1 LSKVDKSF
9 INLLKIKDMANT
21 GRTVATLLIGAAVGA
36 ALGYILATDEKKRK
50 EDLEKIKSQVN
61 HWTDTLKSKADHL
74 KKKAEDME
82 TDIYNS

>member
-1 LSKVDKSF
+1 
-9 INLLKIKDMANT
+9 MANT

-61 HWTDTLKSKADHL
+61 HWTDSLKNKADHL
-74 KKKAEDME
+74 KKKAEDLE

>member
-1 LSKVDKSF
+1 
-9 INLLKIKDMANT
+9 MANT

>member
-1 LSKVDKSF
+1 
-9 INLLKIKDMANT
+9 MANT

-61 HWTDTLKSKADHL
+61 HWTDTLISKADHL